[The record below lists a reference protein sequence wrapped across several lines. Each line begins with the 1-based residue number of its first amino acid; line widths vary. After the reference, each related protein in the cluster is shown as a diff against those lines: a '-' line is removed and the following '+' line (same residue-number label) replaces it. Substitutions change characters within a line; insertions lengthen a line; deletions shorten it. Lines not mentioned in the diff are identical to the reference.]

1 MTAIDSAPDQA
12 VAPALAAVA
21 DAADRHELE
30 AAWTTGLSGQHDSTD
45 RDRILAAAGRRLGF
59 FDDGADDRL
68 RRRWLEDVVGET
80 RLRGDRPLD
89 PELAPIVTAEIREA
103 FARAEDDLAA
113 LRTAVAAGA
122 ATDDFSA
129 RSPLAAAR
137 LRDLGRIAERLR
149 GTGLMALVSDE
160 DARLTRELAD
170 SWAFRRR
177 LLAAVPESLRVSRD
191 DLLGWAKGTGADQDL
206 PRLLRRLI
214 RETTQVER
222 IEFPSGTGVAAP
234 GWDGIVECVEG
245 NQFVPDGRSGWE
257 VSVQQ
262 SGSDQKARADY
273 DKRVKEVG
281 AEQRRDMDYV
291 AVVCAPW
298 TKARDFENEKRTL
311 GDFRSVRALNV
322 DALEDWLECAPST
335 TVWLRELMGEPVVG
349 VGLLSAWWAKW
360 LGSTTPALDA
370 GVVLAGR
377 DGKAERLR
385 NLCKQPGGG
394 VVTIGGQ
401 VHRDEIL
408 AFVAAG
414 LVSPDDPDGQD
425 QSPVDALYVDDHGAA
440 KRLLAAEAAPTPS
453 PHTRALTVVV
463 PSADFAEHLP
473 AGSRHRMIVPIPG
486 GSQTEIV
493 LEAADAAVAAER
505 LRAAGVD
512 HDRADELGSLARM
525 SLMALRRH
533 LAVNPEVHRPRWATG
548 PVEETL
554 RRSLLLHGW
563 DQSRDGDREIVERFV
578 GRPHDEVAETLNG
591 IAGLESGDAPMILT
605 GDIRHVVSPMDTWV
619 LLDHQLTPADIEDFA
634 EIAQEVLTEPD
645 PLHGTAGLER
655 MQAQYD
661 GVRAKH
667 SSTIKRGA
675 ATTLALMGSQP
686 PTLLGSV
693 TPALTIADGIVRR
706 ILRSANEDESPR
718 TWNVVAEVLPLLA
731 EAGPEAV
738 LAGLRTCLAAQHAFA
753 TAMFADRS
761 LDDLGFPPP
770 SPHPRVLDA
779 LDVLAWSPN
788 HLMAVFD
795 VLGTLA
801 GNDPGGRYA
810 NRPAE
815 SLAAIVCPWKP
826 YTSASAD
833 DRLAAVRMLR
843 RSHGRVAWSLM
854 LSMLPGSRNVQMPEP
869 RPKYR
874 DWKQAEPVV
883 TQRGYGRVVASVAE
897 SLLEDVGDDPGRW
910 VNLIEHFVNLSDPFR
925 RKAITVLDRLA
936 DASPDETFKSRV
948 WPKLRDYVNRHRQY
962 SDAKW
967 ALPET
972 ELAPLDYVLERL
984 RPAEPTIL
992 YGHLFSSGMMYI
1004 DGVGAV
1010 DGWEIFQEALGKRQ
1024 AEAVETILRGSGI
1037 EAVLEFAES
1046 VDQPLRVGSALAC
1059 IAPTLDVVIL
1069 TEMDAAPEAVTQV
1082 ALGYFGQR
1090 FKSLG
1095 WEGIDQLLTD
1105 HDLSPR
1111 VVADLLRAPPPVE
1124 LPWTRVDALGG
1135 EVAAEYWARVT
1146 YYDIGIP
1153 SGLDQLLKVSQRLR
1167 DACRVDF
1174 ALMLLC
1180 LRSESHGSQPELA
1193 EEAAACLEL
1202 RLTEGSGLDS
1212 PKSMLDGYEFT
1223 VLMGVLD
1230 KHREHLGEGRVARLE
1245 WQYYPLLQND
1255 PDFKAPNLYR
1265 GLAVD
1270 PDFFA
1275 WLVELAFKPS
1285 NTPPGEPRAS
1295 SAANHRMALN
1305 AFSVLR
1311 SWPPS
1316 RFAPALDD
1324 EGRVD
1329 ADQLGVWVD
1338 RARERLAETQ
1348 RVEIGDQMIGGALAA
1363 SPPDPNGD
1371 WPGIAVRGL
1380 LERLQNDNVDSGLI
1394 MAVINQR
1401 DVTCRSPND
1410 GGEQER
1416 ELAESY
1422 NAQLRQYREWP
1433 RTAAIFANL
1442 AQGYEHEAGI
1452 HDREAED
1459 TRRGL
1464 PI

>member
-12 VAPALAAVA
+12 VALALAAVA

-30 AAWTTGLSGQHDSTD
+30 AAWTTGLRGQRDSTD
-45 RDRILAAAGRRLGF
+45 RDRILAAAGRRLSF

-113 LRTAVAAGA
+113 LRTAAAGGA
-122 ATDDFSA
+122 GTDDFSA

-149 GTGLMALVSDE
+149 GTGLMALVSAE

-191 DLLGWAKGTGADQDL
+191 DLLGWAKGTRADQEL

-222 IEFPSGTGVAAP
+222 IEFPSGTGVATP

-298 TKARDFENEKRTL
+298 TTARDFENEKRTL
-311 GDFRSVRALNV
+311 GDFRSVRAFNV

-335 TVWLRELMGEPVVG
+335 TVWLRELMGDPVVG

-370 GVVLAGR
+370 SVVLAGR

-440 KRLLAAEAAPTPS
+440 KRLLAAEAAPTSS

-548 PVEETL
+548 AVEETL

-591 IAGLESGDAPMILT
+591 LAGLDSGDAPMILT

-686 PTLLGSV
+686 PTLRGTVSS
-693 TPALTIADGIVRR
+693 ASSAASGIVWRV
-706 ILRSANEDESPR
+706 LRSADEDASPK
-718 TWNVVAEVLPLLA
+718 TWNAVTEVLPLLA
-731 EAGPEAV
+731 EADPEAV
-738 LAGLRTCLAAQHAFA
+738 LSSLRTCLAERHAFA
-753 TAMFADRS
+753 EAMFTDHS
-761 LDDLGFPPP
+761 PDDFGSPPP
-770 SPHPRVLDA
+770 SPHLRVVEA
-779 LDVLAWSPN
+779 LELLAWSPQ
-788 HLMAVFD
+788 HLAATAD
-795 VLGTLA
+795 VLAGLA
-801 GNDPGGRYA
+801 AIDPGGQWS
-810 NRPAE
+810 NRPAD
-815 SLAAIVCPWKP
+815 SLASIVCPWKP
-826 YTSASAD
+826 NTSATTD
-833 DRLAAVRMLR
+833 ERLKVVDTLR
-843 RSHGRVAWSLM
+843 RRHGPVTWELM
-854 LSMLPGSRNVQMPEP
+854 LTMLPSNHGTQMHRRGPL
-869 RPKYR
+869 YR
-874 DWKQAEPVV
+874 GWKHAEPVV
-883 TQRGYGRVVASVAE
+883 TLEEHAHVVAWVAE
-897 SLLEDVGDDPGRW
+897 ALVEDVGDDQDRW
-910 VNLIEHFVNLSDPFR
+910 VSLIEQVAGLPKSAFSEM
-925 RKAITVLDRLA
+925 ITALGGVV
-936 DASPDETFKSRV
+936 DASPGEEFKTRV
-948 WPKLRDYVNRHRQY
+948 WPVLNGLVNRHRQFHHTN
-962 SDAKW
+962 W
-967 ALPET
+967 ALSEA
-972 ELAPLDYVLERL
+972 ELAFFDPLLECL
-984 RPAEPTIL
+984 RPAAHAVSC
-992 YGHLFSSGMMYI
+992 GQLFSSGLRFI
-1004 DGVGAV
+1004 DGVSVMDDREAY
-1010 DGWEIFQEALGKRQ
+1010 EEALSTRQ
-1024 AEAVETILRGSGI
+1024 GEAIGEVLQSGGVS
-1037 EAVLEFAES
+1037 AVLDFAMTVE
-1046 VDQPLRVGSALAC
+1046 QPGLVGIALARHGTDLDDEMLEAMHD
-1059 IAPTLDVVIL
+1059 AP
-1069 TEMDAAPEAVTQV
+1069 AAVTSV
-1082 ALGYFGQR
+1082 ALGYFHHR
-1090 FKSLG
+1090 FADLG
-1095 WEGIDQLLTD
+1095 WEGIDRLLVV
-1105 HDLSPR
+1105 HDVSPQ
-1111 VVADLLRAPPPVE
+1111 VAADLHRAVPRAEV
-1124 LPWTRVDALGG
+1124 PWTRIDARGS
-1135 EVAAEYWARVT
+1135 EVADAYWARAN
-1146 YYDIGIP
+1146 YFDIGVP
-1153 SGLDQLLKVSQRLR
+1153 SELSELLTASRRLR
-1167 DACRVDF
+1167 QAGRT
-1174 ALMLLC
+1174 
-1180 LRSESHGSQPELA
+1180 ELA
-1193 EEAAACLEL
+1193 RTLLAARATEHLSDPDFVEEVAACLEQWIQQEVSSEPADGAIVAWE
-1202 RLTEGSGLDS
+1202 LTSLI
-1212 PKSMLDGYEFT
+1212 K
-1223 VLMGVLD
+1223 VLD
-1230 KHREHLGEGRVARLE
+1230 RHRNDLGVERVARIE
-1245 WQYYPLLQND
+1245 WLYYPLLQHD
-1255 PDFKAPNLYR
+1255 PEFHASSLYKWM
-1265 GLAVD
+1265 AENS
-1270 PDFFA
+1270 DFFA
-1275 WLVELAFKPS
+1275 WLVEMAYKPAS
-1285 NTPPGEPRAS
+1285 ALPSDQAEPTAAS
-1295 SAANHRMALN
+1295 RLTALN
-1305 AFSVLR
+1305 AFNVLDP
-1311 SWPPS
+1311 WPASSFVPG
-1316 RFAPALDD
+1316 LDA

-1329 ADQLGVWVD
+1329 ADSLDSWAD
-1338 RARERLAETQ
+1338 SARERLAEID
-1348 RVEIGDQMIGGALAA
+1348 RVDTGDRKIGAALAA
-1363 SPPDPNGD
+1363 SPADPDGT
-1371 WPGIAVRGL
+1371 WPGRAVCNL
-1380 LERLQNDNVDSGLI
+1380 IERLQSDKLDNGFYF
-1394 MAVINQR
+1394 AVLNQR
-1401 DVTCRSPND
+1401 GITSRTLTA
-1410 GGEQER
+1410 GGAQER
-1416 ELAESY
+1416 EVARHYHSEKQRLA
-1422 NAQLRQYREWP
+1422 QWP
-1433 RTAAIFANL
+1433 RAAAIFARL
-1442 AQGYEHEAGI
+1442 AQSYEREAG
-1452 HDREAED
+1452 DEDEEAEAC
-1459 TRRGL
+1459 RRGL
-1464 PI
+1464 PR